1 MSEINAAENAIA
13 TESAP
18 VVDAPDSSVDATESD
33 PVETV
38 VEDTEDSQPETTET
52 DGSEPLGEKGQKE
65 VITLRKRAQNAE
77 AMIEYYKTLVAQQQN
92 PVQPQAQQQPTQ
104 LIPPKEE
111 DYDTWDAWSAATS
124 KYNIEVAKTEIRQEF
139 QQQSMRGAQIQAE
152 TKWIERL
159 NKEAEGDPTILMAV
173 RDETLIITPFVASL
187 IKESEVGPKIVK
199 YLDNNRAEA
208 ARIASLSP
216 VFAAKE
222 FGRIEARI
230 AATPPPDP
238 PKRVSQAPK
247 PIKTVTPIGTP
258 VVDENKMSTDD
269 WIAMRN
275 ENQFRHRRKS
285 T

>member
-38 VEDTEDSQPETTET
+38 VEGTEDSHPETTET

-77 AMIEYYKTLVAQQQN
+77 ALIDYYKNLVAQQQN

-159 NKEAEGDPTILMAV
+159 NKEAEYHTICG
-173 RDETLIITPFVASL
+173 ITHQGIRGRSQDSLVSGQQQGGSSQNSKSFAS
-187 IKESEVGPKIVK
+187 IRSEGVWEDRGKDCGYSTTGATEK
-199 YLDNNRAEA
+199 G
-208 ARIASLSP
+208 IASS
-216 VFAAKE
+216 E
-222 FGRIEARI
+222 TNQDRDTHWHSGGGRE
-230 AATPPPDP
+230 
-238 PKRVSQAPK
+238 
-247 PIKTVTPIGTP
+247 
-258 VVDENKMSTDD
+258 
-269 WIAMRN
+269 
-275 ENQFRHRRKS
+275 
-285 T
+285 